1 MKLID
6 PVTIEAFVSLT
17 IPASKMTGFISRRK
31 ALVQTSRRN
40 TVRMLEKSKIA
51 STIMNAQ
58 AYILSDRSSEVG
70 TKSKSEPLLVHCTVV
85 SCVWMSLFSVRS
97 SAKVTSYRCLQRTRT
112 LVVRKCFCAPY
123 RAHRYE
129 ATRYAC
135 SYVPL
140 ESGW

>member
-1 MKLID
+1 LID

-97 SAKVTSYRCLQRTRT
+97 SAKVTYQLPLLTAYSYFSRKKVFLCT
-112 LVVRKCFCAPY
+112 LPRASVRS
-123 RAHRYE
+123 
-129 ATRYAC
+129 YALRMFVC
-135 SYVPL
+135 ST
-140 ESGW
+140 